1 MLLHLSAWQLG
12 SSPELGDD
20 SRHSPGG
27 FAQSLA
33 FMHGSL
39 LLCLFLVLVAQSCP
53 ALCDPRDYSPPGS
66 SVYGILQARIQAR
79 VAIPFYRGS
88 SPPRDWTQV
97 SCIEGRLSAI
107 GVTREALT
115 CSSYP
120 LIQPKRSKP
129 AQIGWVSFG
138 SEKRRIRS

>member
-53 ALCDPRDYSPPGS
+53 ALCDPIDYSSSGS
-66 SVYGILQARIQAR
+66 SVRGVLQSRINTA
-79 VAIPFYRGS
+79 VGCHFLLHLVNIV
-88 SPPRDWTQV
+88 DD
-97 SCIEGRLSAI
+97 
-107 GVTREALT
+107 
-115 CSSYP
+115 
-120 LIQPKRSKP
+120 
-129 AQIGWVSFG
+129 
-138 SEKRRIRS
+138 